1 MNNKISYGGQFIDKN
16 DINIISN
23 AIKEKIISSGNFVN
37 KFENKIKKFLKPKY
51 VVSCNSGTSALY
63 LSFKAAGIKKNDVV
77 IMPMINFVASYNI
90 CRLLE
95 AKIYFADVDK
105 ETGQM
110 TPKFLVDCIKK
121 NKLTRMKAVITMY
134 MGGFPDNVSQFYN
147 LKKNILFQ
155 LSKMLVMLSVQ
166 LINIKIKN
174 LK

>member
-1 MNNKISYGGQFIDKN
+1 
-16 DINIISN
+16 
-23 AIKEKIISSGNFVN
+23 
-37 KFENKIKKFLKPKY
+37 
-51 VVSCNSGTSALY
+51 
-63 LSFKAAGIKKNDVV
+63 
-77 IMPMINFVASYNI
+77 MINFVASYNI

-110 TPKFLVDCIKK
+110 TPKFLVDCIK
-121 NKLTRMKAVITMY
+121 NKLTRIKAVITMY

-147 LKKNILFQ
+147 LKKYSFSIIEDAW
-155 LSKMLVMLSVQ
+155 SVLSVQ